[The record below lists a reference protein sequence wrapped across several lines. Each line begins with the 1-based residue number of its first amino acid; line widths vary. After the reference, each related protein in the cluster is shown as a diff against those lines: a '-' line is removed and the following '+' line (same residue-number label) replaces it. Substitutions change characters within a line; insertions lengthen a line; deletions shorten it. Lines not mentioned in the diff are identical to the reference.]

1 MCDYHYIDLI
11 VLSSQYDVLVFVVVV
26 QCLFVF
32 EQFIRRKYIR
42 LKTIYQINSH
52 QYVTELES

>member
-1 MCDYHYIDLI
+1 MCDCRYIDLI
-11 VLSSQYDVLVFVVVV
+11 VLSSQYGVLVFVVVMH
-26 QCLFVF
+26 CLFVF

-42 LKTIYQINSH
+42 LKIIYQINSH